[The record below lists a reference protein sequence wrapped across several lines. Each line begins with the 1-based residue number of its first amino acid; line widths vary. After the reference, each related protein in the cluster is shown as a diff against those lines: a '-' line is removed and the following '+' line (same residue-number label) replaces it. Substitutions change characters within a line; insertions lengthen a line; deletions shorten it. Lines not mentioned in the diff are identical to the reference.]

1 MLKYSKIKYNLGIY
15 LPILFCVFILFF
27 FRSNYSY
34 GNILIRKFFSTDYN
48 LSDTFKLN
56 NVIVYNLPEAMW
68 VFSLTLLSLNHKV
81 KVGKQL
87 SLSLVFLPLIYV
99 WGAEFLQLINITDGT
114 FDLLDVLFSSAT
126 WLLAYVLIRINE
138 HHLIYTKISNNI
150 VLFVILFCS
159 VFLADTSHF

>member
-34 GNILIRKFFSTDYN
+34 GNVLIHEFFSTDYN

-56 NVIVYNLPEAMW
+56 SIVVYNLPEAMW
-68 VFSLTLLSLNHKV
+68 VFSLTLLSLNYKV
-81 KVGKQL
+81 KISNQL
-87 SLSLVFLPLIYV
+87 SVNLVFAPLIYV
-99 WGAEFLQLINITDGT
+99 WFSEFLQLINITDGT
-114 FDLLDVLFSSAT
+114 FDFLDVLFASIT
-126 WLLAYVLIRINE
+126 WSIAYGLLRINKNRI
-138 HHLIYTKISNNI
+138 IYTHLSSKI
-150 VLFVILFCS
+150 VLFFVLFCS